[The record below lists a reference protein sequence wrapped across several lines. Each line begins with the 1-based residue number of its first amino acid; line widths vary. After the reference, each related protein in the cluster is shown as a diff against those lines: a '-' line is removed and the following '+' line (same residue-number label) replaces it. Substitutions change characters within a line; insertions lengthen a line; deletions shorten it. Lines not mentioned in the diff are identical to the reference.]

1 MKRTFLTYFLIHL
14 HFSPY
19 FTIVSRTYRKS
30 ISIECAERFSPDKSS
45 LSLFGKLLT
54 IVVGWLFPRR
64 NIKQIEHDHSQTDY
78 LGCKRNFITW
88 LDDIRGLSN
97 SVRMMDYRFRG
108 TKFILNEYLVA
119 RDELSIHTRDIAGY
133 LLYVGVRCTV
143 ARNDR

>member
-1 MKRTFLTYFLIHL
+1 MAGYFLGEI
-14 HFSPY
+14 SSESN
-19 FTIVSRTYRKS
+19 TI
-30 ISIECAERFSPDKSS
+30 I
-45 LSLFGKLLT
+45 
-54 IVVGWLFPRR
+54 RR
-64 NIKQIEHDHSQTDY
+64 QITW
-78 LGCKRNFITW
+78 GCKRNFITW

-133 LLYVGVRCTV
+133 LLYVGAGCTV